1 MRTAIHTGHTLAQT
15 GLTVGHGRGHPGC
28 RVDTEQGCELVDLD
42 QFVTRR
48 SAAQRTITWL
58 SALSEVV
65 RATIP
70 TYLQRGTTVQVTD
83 VYFTIAHDDGL
94 VAELLRPTIGSAN
107 LNARQDTE
115 EQI

>member
-1 MRTAIHTGHTLAQT
+1 M
-15 GLTVGHGRGHPGC
+15 
-28 RVDTEQGCELVDLD
+28 
-42 QFVTRR
+42 
-48 SAAQRTITWL
+48 
-58 SALSEVV
+58 
-65 RATIP
+65 
-70 TYLQRGTTVQVTD
+70 QVTD